1 VKQLRSETSTSRPD
15 RCRRQEHCVERRLSQ
30 EKSDTGITVERNEAL
45 NMIRLEGEV
54 DINSATALK
63 AHLV

>member
-1 VKQLRSETSTSRPD
+1 
-15 RCRRQEHCVERRLSQ
+15 VERRLSQ